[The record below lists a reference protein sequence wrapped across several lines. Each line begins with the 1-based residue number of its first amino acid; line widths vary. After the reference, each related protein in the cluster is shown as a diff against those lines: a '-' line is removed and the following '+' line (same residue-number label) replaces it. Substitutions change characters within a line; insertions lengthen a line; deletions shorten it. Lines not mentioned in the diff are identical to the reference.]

1 LLKRVLEIA
10 WCKNCFQPHASEQ
23 CDLCA
28 SISKARYVQTVA
40 HWSAQPGT
48 GARHLSSETST
59 DCRAPR
65 SGAMGVLLLA
75 QDESLDR
82 LVANKFI
89 PSALLDS
96 KLRAQFITKARAMAR
111 ANPANVLQIHAF
123 GERDDAPSRD

>member
-1 LLKRVLEIA
+1 
-10 WCKNCFQPHASEQ
+10 
-23 CDLCA
+23 
-28 SISKARYVQTVA
+28 
-40 HWSAQPGT
+40 
-48 GARHLSSETST
+48 
-59 DCRAPR
+59 
-65 SGAMGVLLLA
+65 MGVLLLA